1 MMTYWSPREGPSTIS
16 RSLKAGVE
24 VFGAFTYTMERLP
37 VHNTADFGITI
48 SLLYPFKGAVI
59 CAVAY
64 ISGFRFRSLLS
75 ASTLIFAVLELASII
90 GFIKVICPLY
100 TFPVTLLK
108 EYLSLSST
116 SKNGCSVS

>member
-24 VFGAFTYTMERLP
+24 VFGAFTYTIERLP

-48 SLLYPFKGAVI
+48 SLLYPFRGAVI

-64 ISGFRFRSLLS
+64 ISGLRFRSRLS
-75 ASTLIFAVLELASII
+75 ASTLIFAVLELASIM
-90 GFIKVICPLY
+90 GFINAILPLY
-100 TFPVTLLK
+100 TFPGTLCK
-108 EYLSLSST
+108 VYS
-116 SKNGCSVS
+116 N